1 MGLISSREISI
12 SENQKGMTPMT
23 AIVYFSRAG
32 ENLINGKTTRLETGN
47 TQLLAQMLA
56 QILTEQDDTRHVSL
70 HALTAL
76 HTYPDSYEETLER
89 ARRENTTAI
98 APISLPE
105 SEKTLLLGYP
115 VWWGSLPAP
124 VETYLESTDLSGKN
138 LMPFCTHE
146 GSRFGRT
153 ITQIAQLQ
161 KNARVLEGLP
171 VRGSAVRQAEQAARN
186 WLLSHAGILANS
198 SV

>member
-1 MGLISSREISI
+1 
-12 SENQKGMTPMT
+12 MT
-23 AIVYFSRAG
+23 AIVYFSHAG
-32 ENLINGKTTRLETGN
+32 ENLINGKTTRLKTGN

-56 QILTEQDDTRHVSL
+56 RLLTEQDDTRHVSL
-70 HALTAL
+70 HELTAL
-76 HTYPDSYEETLER
+76 HPYPDSYEKTLER
-89 ARRENTTAI
+89 TRREDTTDEMVTMATTARGTEI

-124 VETYLESTDLSGKN
+124 VEAYLESTDLSGKN
-138 LMPFCTHE
+138 LLPFCTHE

-153 ITQIAQLQ
+153 LTQIAQLQ
-161 KNARVLEGLP
+161 KKAQIFEGLP
-171 VRGSAVRQAEQAARN
+171 VRGSTVHQAEQAARN
-186 WLLSHAGILANS
+186 WLLSHAGILANP